1 MSKRHGKVID
11 QIEITKR
18 EWNRIQDDHKVV
30 KRDGQ
35 KLCFLGCIEEG
46 GGTILIPVKVIG

>member
-18 EWNRIQDDHKVV
+18 EWDRIQDDHKVI

-46 GGTILIPVKVIG
+46 GGTILVPVKVIG